1 MSRWLATGAVLAGL
15 MLSQLAMALPAELAS
30 LRPLGQG
37 NFRWFGFKLYDATL
51 YTQQGQPFDWAQPFA
66 LSLRYARDIPSAKI
80 VETSLEEMQRYG
92 LPENRRTSW
101 REALAAAIPDVQQG
115 DEIVGALSGSSLR
128 FWPRL
133 SGPPPMLTRR
143 RALTAWAA
151 VRLARLL
158 SASSRTL
165 QQRGSRRRDDTSGTL
180 QHDWR
185 WCRSSWAQ

>member
-1 MSRWLATGAVLAGL
+1 MSRWLAIGAVLAGL

-128 FWPRL
+128 FWHNGRH
-133 SGPPPMLTRR
+133 TRTVDDP
-143 RALTAWAA
+143 L
-151 VRLARLL
+151 LARTFFRIWLDPASRAPALREQLL
-158 SASSRTL
+158 NSR
-165 QQRGSRRRDDTSGTL
+165 G
-180 QHDWR
+180 
-185 WCRSSWAQ
+185 